1 MGKLYQIYRKSMRYS
16 TYILGAVTLVLGIYV
31 VINWPSTYYEVQ
43 CSKPAEVTFS
53 AQYSN
58 AYDCDTDMIN
68 VMQNGGSQCLKAV
81 CRLVEE

>member
-1 MGKLYQIYRKSMRYS
+1 MQTLYQIYRRSMRYS
-16 TYILGAVTLVLGIYV
+16 TVILGVVTLVLGIYV

-43 CSKPAEVTFS
+43 CSEPAEVTFS
-53 AQYSN
+53 ARYSN

-68 VMQNGGSQCLKAV
+68 VMQNGSSQCQKAV